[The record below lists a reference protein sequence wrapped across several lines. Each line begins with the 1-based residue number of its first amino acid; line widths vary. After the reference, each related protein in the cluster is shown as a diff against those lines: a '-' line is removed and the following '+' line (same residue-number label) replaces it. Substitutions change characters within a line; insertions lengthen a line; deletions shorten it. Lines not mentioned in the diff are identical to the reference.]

1 MERLKRVF
9 SQKSSSKSRRKWPL
23 EEIKVNN
30 VDEKTLCEAFR
41 RFNGHLK
48 LSDEQKR
55 SFFEVRNNINCILKN
70 RSNNVKVVIYID
82 DQDIPIIAG
91 NAENHINFYIKS
103 DASYKKEW
111 IKRKEDDD
119 LKYEIDT
126 KKVDARTVHD
136 EIQKFKHKFE
146 GDEKQKQA
154 LYKVRDEI
162 DGLVSFGSNNIRFSL
177 FVDDVLPE
185 PIVFKAGK
193 EENQLCIYINSDG
206 THSCVWEKKTFGK
219 KCIDNCK
226 SVIFSETFRNFASS
240 VPGLGLLIA
249 RPHF

>member
-1 MERLKRVF
+1 MTSF
-9 SQKSSSKSRRKWPL
+9 FQ
-23 EEIKVNN
+23 KVNN

-111 IKRKEDDD
+111 IK
-119 LKYEIDT
+119 
-126 KKVDARTVHD
+126 
-136 EIQKFKHKFE
+136 
-146 GDEKQKQA
+146 
-154 LYKVRDEI
+154 
-162 DGLVSFGSNNIRFSL
+162 VS
-177 FVDDVLPE
+177 
-185 PIVFKAGK
+185 
-193 EENQLCIYINSDG
+193 
-206 THSCVWEKKTFGK
+206 
-219 KCIDNCK
+219 
-226 SVIFSETFRNFASS
+226 
-240 VPGLGLLIA
+240 
-249 RPHF
+249 